1 MQRKKQID
9 QGNRMESIHKDQIN
23 TVSCLIKEQ
32 RQYYKANMLLFT
44 NGTRTRRHLYTMNL
58 NKDTIVFT
66 K

>member
-1 MQRKKQID
+1 
-9 QGNRMESIHKDQIN
+9 MESIHKDQIN

-32 RQYYKANMLLFT
+32 RQYYKAKMVLFT